1 MDRWI
6 HFNMAIVGGF
16 LGGFAILNHHELFGS
31 AQTSNLISVLQI
43 LLDYPDANFFVATS
57 WCFIYMF
64 ALSLTVILPKFTK
77 LHLPY
82 VSLFIECNGS
92 LDRCFSSIGS
102 E

>member
-16 LGGFAILNHHELFGS
+16 LGGFAILSHHELFGS
-31 AQTSNLISVLQI
+31 AQTSNLISVFADLAGH
-43 LLDYPDANFFVATS
+43 PDANFFVRLLGV
-57 WCFIYMF
+57 FIYMF
-64 ALSLTVILPKFTK
+64 ALSLTAAS
-77 LHLPY
+77 
-82 VSLFIECNGS
+82 SLCQSFYRCNGS

>member
-31 AQTSNLISVLQI
+31 AQTSNLISVFADLAGH
-43 LLDYPDANFFVATS
+43 PGATS
-57 WCFIYMF
+57 WCFYLYVCIITDGDLTKVYK
-64 ALSLTVILPKFTK
+64 AASSLCQSF
-77 LHLPY
+77 Y
-82 VSLFIECNGS
+82 RCNGS